1 VAESEARN
9 LVAEAKT
16 RIAREL
22 DESKSKLQKLEIERR
37 TVGSY
42 LEQLEKVVA
51 ASKKSLD

>member
-1 VAESEARN
+1 

-22 DESKSKLQKLEIERR
+22 DESKTKLQKLEIERR